1 MADVFI
7 ATLGQRP
14 AAITVALDKLGARY
28 TFAEAVILHTHA
40 YGSAIAESLAA
51 LRKVMRSDYPDLYV
65 TWRPITDDGDAPL
78 LDISDERSST
88 AYYRGV
94 LKALLEHQRRGQ
106 TLHLL
111 VAGGRKAMSIYAT
124 LAATLVFGPRD
135 RLWTVLSPES
145 MLRDPEQFHIPPGLH
160 DQVQIIDLPL
170 LPSRLS
176 PSERAQLDD
185 PMQVVAARRN
195 PREALL
201 ASLSAQERRL
211 ALLLEQHP
219 YATNEELAHMLG
231 KSVRTVENQL
241 GKIYAK
247 LPPFCDQAESTTRKR
262 QILLDV
268 LAGRV

>member
-14 AAITVALDKLGARY
+14 AAITVALDKLGAQY
-28 TFAEAVILHTHA
+28 TFAEAVILHTDA
-40 YGSAIAESLAA
+40 YRSGIADALAS

-65 TWRPITDDGDAPL
+65 TWHPVTDDGDVPL

-135 RLWTVLSPES
+135 RLWTVLSPEL
-145 MLRDPEQFHIPPGLH
+145 MLRDPGQFHIPPGLR
-160 DQVQIIDLPL
+160 DQVQVIDLPL

-185 PMQVVAARRN
+185 PMQFVANRRN

-201 ASLSAQERRL
+201 ASLSPQERRL

-219 YATNEELAHMLG
+219 YATNEELADMLD
-231 KSVRTVENQL
+231 KHVRTIENQFRGIYHKL
-241 GKIYAK
+241 GA
-247 LPPFCDQAESTTRKR
+247 FSDQADSTTRKR